1 MIHRFLLLAYAPAA
15 MAPSVSA
22 AASAVVEVTLPQASA
37 GLAAAHAELE
47 AREAKIQS
55 AIARNEAVLAALRKK
70 YKNRRGR
77 YPNPDGKHKSKAD
90 ANLERG
96 GSRRRCE
103 LGTGRSMSA
112 LKTPRNRRRAP
123 RATSHA
129 AHHATAPDGR
139 RRSGGG
145 GAAAS
150 AAPRGGQAAVDAAA
164 RGGGPDDEENDALPE
179 GVDKRYFSASA
190 TQQAF
195 FAEVLPEALAGR
207 GGRHLGSGY
216 YAYTPLGCVELG
228 CRCCRACC
236 RPTER
241 GRGGCATKRS
251 PRRVPRPTRGR
262 TLACTDCSSNLACG
276 GQITMTVS
284 DDNLGCAVHE

>member
-1 MIHRFLLLAYAPAA
+1 VIRRFLLLAYAPAA

-22 AASAVVEVTLPQASA
+22 AANAVVEVTLPQAA
-37 GLAAAHAELE
+37 ADLAAAQAELE

-55 AIARNEAVLAALRKK
+55 EIARNEAALAALRKK

-77 YPNPDGKHKSKAD
+77 YPNPDGKNKSKAD
-90 ANLERG
+90 ANRAGRLPEEVRAANRAQHERI
-96 GSRRRCE
+96 
-103 LGTGRSMSA
+103 
-112 LKTPRNRRRAP
+112 KNAP
-123 RATSHA
+123 KPAASATSHA
-129 AHHATAPDGR
+129 AHHAAAPDGR
-139 RRSGGG
+139 RSSGGG
-145 GAAAS
+145 AAAAAS

-190 TQQAF
+190 AQQAF

-216 YAYTPLGCVELG
+216 YAYTPPGCVELG
-228 CRCCRACC
+228 CRCCRVCC

-251 PRRVPRPTRGR
+251 PRRVPRSTRGR

-276 GQITMTVS
+276 GQITITVS